1 MDDIVI
7 VRSDNTIDFY
17 LGNTRGLHLA
27 MYIIEIHRLNVFHT
41 LFAINNRDFYLTV
54 TLNELDE
61 WKYVLD
67 IAGFTI

>member
-27 MYIIEIHRLNVFHT
+27 IYHRKSSTKCFPYII
-41 LFAINNRDFYLTV
+41 RD
-54 TLNELDE
+54 
-61 WKYVLD
+61 
-67 IAGFTI
+67 